1 MKNLGSID
9 NDCFKPPAL
18 ALLSAAELATM
29 VDLLTKRLNRYKR
42 ELKIAESNKDKLS
55 PLDTDKTIGK
65 AKLLIRQIERVLINV
80 KAVPA
85 YKEVTEAE
93 KLRDAK
99 FAAVKAVKQESRR
112 AMLDRQVKIAE
123 AKAAHKATV
132 AEAIKAKRYGLP
144 PENIFK
150 DALLKKRLQEL

>member
-1 MKNLGSID
+1 MKNLGFID

-18 ALLSAAELATM
+18 ALLSTAELSAM
-29 VDLLTKRLNRYKR
+29 VALLTKRLNRYKR
-42 ELKIAESNKDKLS
+42 ELALVQANESKFS
-55 PLDTDKTIGK
+55 PIDTVQVK
-65 AKLLIRQIERVLINV
+65 AKTNLRIRQVERVLINI

-85 YKEVTEAE
+85 YKEASE
-93 KLRDAK
+93 
-99 FAAVKAVKQESRR
+99 VKQESHR

>member
-18 ALLSAAELATM
+18 ALLSTAELSAM
-29 VDLLTKRLNRYKR
+29 VALLTKRLNRYKR

-55 PLDTDKTIGK
+55 PLDVTKTIGK
-65 AKLLIRQIERVLINV
+65 ANLLIRQIERVLVNI
-80 KAVPA
+80 AAIPA
-85 YKEVTEAE
+85 YKETKKLEAA
-93 KLRDAK
+93 KLLQA
-99 FAAVKAVKQESRR
+99 KQESHR

-132 AEAIKAKRYGLP
+132 AAAIKAKRYGLQ

-150 DALLKKRLQEL
+150 DALLKKRLQQL